1 MKRYCKRFYCD
12 HMGERICCA
21 SCRYRRDCDN
31 PCLNHPSRCGL
42 EDLTRGKTAGDNPS
56 IGGADS
62 KLGTSHAA
70 RASGCSFCTGEP
82 PSSGPSGHLPPAGKD

>member
-1 MKRYCKRFYCD
+1 MRRYCKRFYCD

-21 SCRYRRDCDN
+21 GCRYRRDCDN

-56 IGGADS
+56 VGGADS
-62 KLGTSHAA
+62 SPGGDAKSPTRLT
-70 RASGCSFCTGEP
+70 
-82 PSSGPSGHLPPAGKD
+82 AGAPFRQGGR